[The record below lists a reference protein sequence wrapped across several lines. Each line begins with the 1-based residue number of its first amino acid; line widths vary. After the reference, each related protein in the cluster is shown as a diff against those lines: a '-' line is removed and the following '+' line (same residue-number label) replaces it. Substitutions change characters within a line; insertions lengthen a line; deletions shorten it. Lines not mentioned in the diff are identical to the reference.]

1 MYLCLCVVLSA
12 DRNYNVLSPN
22 FMKRH
27 KRQNDF
33 RCVFTK
39 IFIRKLLQLKIIAI
53 HTPLSAATCKYRKSL

>member
-1 MYLCLCVVLSA
+1 MYLCLCIVLCA
-12 DRNYNVLSPN
+12 DRNYNALSPN

-39 IFIRKLLQLKIIAI
+39 IFIRKLFELKIIAI
-53 HTPLSAATCKYRKSL
+53 HISLSAATCKYRKLL